1 MCILLSHWKRT
12 PEIYHKHL
20 NLPKIFI
27 LMIIQNLFFKFF
39 HVNYLLY
46 ADLANLQLS
55 ETYEITNVSL
65 YLVSTGNFSLTL
77 LYIDNRCF
85 HFILLNV
92 ASLVTTSE
100 SNRVMLMKQLKNHN

>member
-20 NLPKIFI
+20 NVPKIFI
-27 LMIIQNLFFKFF
+27 LMIIENLFFKFF

-55 ETYEITNVSL
+55 ETTTRHTNVSL

-77 LYIDNRCF
+77 LYIDTGSF
-85 HFILLNV
+85 HSFD
-92 ASLVTTSE
+92 
-100 SNRVMLMKQLKNHN
+100 